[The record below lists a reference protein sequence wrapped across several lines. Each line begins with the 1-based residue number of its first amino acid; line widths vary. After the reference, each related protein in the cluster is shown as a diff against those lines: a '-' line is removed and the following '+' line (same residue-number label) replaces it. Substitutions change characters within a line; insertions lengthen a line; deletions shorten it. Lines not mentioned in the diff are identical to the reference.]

1 MRFVLVAGE
10 ASGDV
15 LGAGLIEAL
24 RERHPNAQFFGV
36 GGPLMAQAGQ
46 VQWFSCDELS
56 VMGLVE
62 VLRHLPR
69 LLRRRR
75 EVLLQ
80 TAAIQPNVYI
90 GIDAPDFNLPIEA
103 KLKQGGICTVHYV
116 SPSIW
121 AWRAKRAAK
130 IGRSADLVLCLFPFE
145 PELYAQYDVAAVF
158 VGHPLADQFPLEPAP
173 KFARISLGLPLN
185 RPVLAL
191 LPGSRLSEVSRLAK
205 DFLNAAALLKARY
218 PKLIVIAPMASERV
232 RQYFQAQLDIE
243 HSVIL
248 LDGQAQLALQ
258 AADVVMVA
266 SGTASLEAALARKP
280 MVVAYRVH
288 PITYFIA
295 RKLGLLKAK
304 FFSLPNALAK
314 RGLVPELEQDQVTPE
329 NLARCLDSTLSG
341 KVDEELAQAY
351 QALHENLRKD
361 ASHSAARALDVLLYE
376 PASA

>member
-46 VQWFSCDELS
+46 IQWFSCEELA
-56 VMGLVE
+56 VMGLFE
-62 VLRHLPR
+62 VIRHLPR

-80 TAAIQPNVYI
+80 TQAVQPDVYI
-90 GIDAPDFNLPIEA
+90 GVDAPDFNLPIEA
-103 KLKQGGICTVHYV
+103 NLKSRGTPTVHYV

-130 IGRSADLVLCLFPFE
+130 IGRSANLVLCLFPFE
-145 PELYAQYDVAAVF
+145 PALYAKYDVDAVF

-185 RPVLAL
+185 HPVLAL

-205 DFLNAAALLKARY
+205 DFLNAAAQLKTKF

-232 RQYFQAQLDIE
+232 RNYIQAQLDSE
-243 HSVIL
+243 HSLIL

-258 AADVVMVA
+258 AADAVMVA

-288 PITYFIA
+288 ALTYFIA

-304 FFSLPNALAK
+304 FFSLPNALAG
-314 RGLVPELEQDQVTPE
+314 RELVPELEQDRVTPE
-329 NLARCLDSTLSG
+329 NLARCLEQALAGETDQ
-341 KVDEELAQAY
+341 DLAQAY
-351 QALHENLRKD
+351 LRMHQQLRKD
-361 ASHSAARALDVLLYE
+361 ASHSAAKALDSLLYE
-376 PASA
+376 PDQS